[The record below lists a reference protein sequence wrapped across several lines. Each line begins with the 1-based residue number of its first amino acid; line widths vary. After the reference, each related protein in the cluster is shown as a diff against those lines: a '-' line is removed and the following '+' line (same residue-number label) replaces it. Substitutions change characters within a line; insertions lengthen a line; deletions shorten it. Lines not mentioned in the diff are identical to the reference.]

1 MNNIKKNKNSAPYIK
16 ESIFFALLELMKEKQ
31 FSEIRIQDIAKKA
44 GVSRISYYRNFKSKE
59 DVLNSYMNEETEKF
73 HNEHKGESGNE
84 LLIHLLDHLK
94 NYQDQ
99 FEVLYKNNLSH
110 LLYEHIYDRCGPK
123 KETEDHTAYLK
134 AAKAAA
140 IFGFIDEWIKRGMK
154 GNTEDVAKELMRCLE
169 SASFHFIKIIGRSD

>member
-1 MNNIKKNKNSAPYIK
+1 MNNVKKNKSSAPYIK
-16 ESIFFALLELMKEKQ
+16 ESIFLALLELMKEKE

-59 DVLNSYMNEETEKF
+59 DVLNNYMNEETEKF
-73 HNEHKGESGNE
+73 HNAHKEESGSE
-84 LLIHLLDHLK
+84 FLIHLLDHLK
-94 NYQDQ
+94 EYQDQ

-110 LLYEHIYDRCGPK
+110 LFYEHIYNWCGPK

-134 AAKAAA
+134 AAKASA

-154 GNTEDVAKELMRCLE
+154 GDTKDVANEITRCLE
-169 SASFHFIKIIGRSD
+169 STPFHLIKITNRS